1 MLVAGWVQSRRLGG
15 RVCQLPQAVCT
26 PVEHRSKAEAVDQQE
41 IGHQVP
47 QALCTVAPGTPGL
60 GVMQAES

>member
-1 MLVAGWVQSRRLGG
+1 MVAGRVQSRKMGS
-15 RVCQLPQAVCT
+15 RVCRLPQAVCT
-26 PVEHRSKAEAVDQQE
+26 PVEHRSKAEAVNHQE
-41 IGHQVP
+41 NGHQVP

>member
-1 MLVAGWVQSRRLGG
+1 MVAGWVQSWRLGG

-26 PVEHRSKAEAVDQQE
+26 PVEHRSKAEAVDHQKN
-41 IGHQVP
+41 GYQVP